1 MNCKEL
7 GCLTLFVL
15 NTLILYDTHPE
26 ASMSEWVKELWTG
39 TNATGWGAGVDGLFP
54 ITCTSTLC
62 ASPHN
67 LSVPSWA
74 LSLCPKN
81 EISEPVAANS
91 TEEVVE
97 EADAAGITAASPTE
111 ATQAEA
117 TQTSGESTTETSP
130 ANAAVITAASPEEAT
145 QAEATQASGESTT
158 ETSPANVCARQVN
171 VLLTTELFRL
181 TVVPFTL
188 WMVSAQVGWARLM
201 RKEIL
206 SRVAPGFKP
215 WPSLHVVCAHLTLWP
230 LVRSQ
235 YNQQYCGKNAVLW
248 LVKCMVLLVAF
259 WLQLWIL
266 RSVSV
271 YALLFL
277 LVGFIYDPRQTID
290 RRVGAKT
297 SPYVRSHNK

>member
-1 MNCKEL
+1 M
-7 GCLTLFVL
+7 G
-15 NTLILYDTHPE
+15 THPE

-74 LSLCPKN
+74 LSFCPKN

-91 TEEVVE
+91 TDEVVE

-117 TQTSGESTTETSP
+117 TQT
-130 ANAAVITAASPEEAT
+130 
-145 QAEATQASGESTT
+145 SGESTT

-277 LVGFIYDPRQTID
+277 LVGFICDPRQTID

-297 SPYVRSHNK
+297 SPYVRSH